1 VENIVK
7 RRADLGSAEHND
19 RNNDGQ
25 NKQPAY
31 RTASFFAIHVAAFL
45 LAGRAL
51 WPINRPP

>member
-1 VENIVK
+1 VEEIVK
-7 RRADLGSAEHND
+7 HRAGLCPEEHDD
-19 RNNDGQ
+19 RNDDGQ